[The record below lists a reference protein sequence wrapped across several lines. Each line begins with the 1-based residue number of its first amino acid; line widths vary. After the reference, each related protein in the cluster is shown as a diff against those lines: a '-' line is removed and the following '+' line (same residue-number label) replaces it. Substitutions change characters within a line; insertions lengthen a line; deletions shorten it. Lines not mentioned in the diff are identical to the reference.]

1 MPFKYQ
7 LTWVPNAGKWRKR
20 YLGRTYYLKTET
32 NGKRDRE
39 GYEAALREWERL
51 KASIDGLGPDP
62 YTRTGALIPENQVVV
77 SAPAYFPPMPEAP
90 NGQQSNVAISS
101 APKREEIEPTPAR
114 YDDTPDWIES
124 FGIGASLHPELLI
137 TNGKTVPYTGERR
150 IGTLAQSWLD
160 QRKAQAER
168 GELSLKQWSED
179 RAKLEVFRNFIIANY
194 PTVVFI
200 DQISPSMLNL
210 YRDKQWEFI
219 DHENPQYRIS
229 KATLKKRLDAVSKW
243 LHWLVDQN
251 ILAELPKDLKT
262 YGRVKLDKPKPIF
275 WEVSDVR
282 KLSENSPIRTRLF
295 IMLALNLGYTQ
306 KDIATLEPDMIDWET
321 GIVTRARNKTGV
333 YGKARLWPSSLKL
346 LMKLGNCQADG
357 PILTG
362 NNGAPLYA
370 ETVNENGKLAT
381 NDAIRLAFTRAK
393 RQLAKVELESRYPE
407 TFSLKREGV
416 NGDIS
421 MEQWREIQEERRA
434 ERERLIKNWLADEKR
449 SFKHLRK
456 TAANE
461 IEKVRPDLTELFLAH
476 SEGGMKR
483 AYVERHFRELF
494 IETDK
499 LESLFGF

>member
-1 MPFKYQ
+1 M
-7 LTWVPNAGKWRKR
+7 
-20 YLGRTYYLKTET
+20 
-32 NGKRDRE
+32 
-39 GYEAALREWERL
+39 
-51 KASIDGLGPDP
+51 
-62 YTRTGALIPENQVVV
+62 
-77 SAPAYFPPMPEAP
+77 
-90 NGQQSNVAISS
+90 
-101 APKREEIEPTPAR
+101 
-114 YDDTPDWIES
+114 
-124 FGIGASLHPELLI
+124 
-137 TNGKTVPYTGERR
+137 
-150 IGTLAQSWLD
+150 
-160 QRKAQAER
+160 
-168 GELSLKQWSED
+168 
-179 RAKLEVFRNFIIANY
+179 EVFRNFIIANY